1 LKKEISLVLSG
12 GGARGLAY
20 IGVIEELE
28 RKGYII
34 KSIAGTSIGALI
46 GGVYAAGKLQEFK
59 NWVTTLSKY
68 DVFKLMDFTLNLGF
82 IKMDRVFDE
91 IKKIIGDCDFSCLSI
106 KLKVVAADLSTTKE
120 VIFDKG
126 DLFDAIRASIAYPT
140 IITPHYI
147 NNKMY
152 DDGGIV
158 NPMPLNIVQGENN
171 TIVAVDLSS
180 DIKYKTEQVNTDYSF
195 IKKLIKSWRGS
206 KKKKEQWS
214 YIKLIDQ
221 SLSTMNK
228 QLTRL
233 SLKLYKPDILIKI
246 SVDSGGFFDYYN
258 ANELI
263 EYGRKQ
269 TKKYVKN

>member
-1 LKKEISLVLSG
+1 MKKEISLVLSG

-46 GGVYAAGKLQEFK
+46 GGIYAAGKLQEFK

-68 DVFKLMDFTLNLGF
+68 DVFKLMDFTLNLGV

-91 IKKIIGDCDFSCLSI
+91 IKKIIGVCDFSCLSI
-106 KLKVVAADLSTTKE
+106 DLKIVAADLSTTKE
-120 VIFDKG
+120 VIFDNG

-147 NNKMY
+147 KNKMY
-152 DDGGIV
+152 VDGGVV
-158 NPMPLNIVQGENN
+158 NPMPLNIVQGTNN
-171 TIVAVDLSS
+171 TIIAVDLSS
-180 DIKYKTEQVNTDYSF
+180 DIKYKTEQINTDYSF
-195 IKKLIKSWRGS
+195 IKKLLKSWRGS

-214 YIKLIDQ
+214 YIKIIDQ

-233 SLKLYKPDILIKI
+233 SLKLYKPDVLIKI

-269 TKKYVKN
+269 TKKYLKN

>member
-1 LKKEISLVLSG
+1 MNKEISLVLSG
-12 GGARGLAY
+12 GGARGLTY

-28 RKGYII
+28 RNGYII

-59 NWVTTLSKY
+59 KWVTSLSKY
-68 DVFKLMDFTLNLGF
+68 DVFKLMDFTLKLGF

-91 IKKIIGDCDFSCLSI
+91 IKKIIGECDFSCLSI
-106 KLKVVAADLSTTKE
+106 DLKIVAADLSTTKE

-147 NNKMY
+147 NGIMY
-152 DDGGIV
+152 VDGGIV
-158 NPMPLNIVQGENN
+158 NPMPLNIVQDYNN
-171 TIVAVDLSS
+171 TIIAVDLSS
-180 DIKYKTEQVNTDYSF
+180 DIEYKQQTINTDYSF

-233 SLKLYKPDILIKI
+233 SLKLYKSDILIKI

-269 TKKYVKN
+269 TKKYLNP